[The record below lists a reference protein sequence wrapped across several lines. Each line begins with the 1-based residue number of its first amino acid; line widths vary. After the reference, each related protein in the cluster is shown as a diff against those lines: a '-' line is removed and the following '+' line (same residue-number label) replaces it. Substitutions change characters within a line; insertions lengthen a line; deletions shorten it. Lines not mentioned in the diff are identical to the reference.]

1 MLKTEREYFE
11 NGKIKKIY
19 NRKEGRLHGNYLEFY
34 ANGNIAVNKYYT
46 DGKLDGDYEEYNEDG
61 TLKEKAYFI
70 KGVRQI
76 TSETSNTSCENVQEN
91 KDIDMENVSTAK
103 YEKNYS
109 DESFWEKVGGAAKKV
124 GMIPLSYALALYYLM
139 QKDTVTY
146 AEKIMIV
153 GCLGYFIC
161 PLDIIFDGIPV
172 AGYTD
177 DAAALLL
184 LLKKLVGSL
193 DDEVIDN
200 VHSTINEWFEV
211 SREDIAEILLK
222 TKDVSNNVKDE
233 QIKNFAD
240 RLKK

>member
-19 NRKEGRLHGNYLEFY
+19 NRKNGRLHSNYLEFY

-70 KGVRQI
+70 EGIRQI
-76 TSETSNTSCENVQEN
+76 TSEASNTSYETIPEN
-91 KDIDMENVSTAK
+91 KNIDMENVNTTK

-109 DESFWEKVGGAAKKV
+109 DDSFWEKVGNVAKKV

-146 AEKIMIV
+146 AEKFKII

-161 PLDIIFDGIPV
+161 PLDLLPDAFIGV
-172 AGYTD
+172 GYTD
-177 DAAALLL
+177 DTAALLL
-184 LLKKLVGSL
+184 LLKKLVGCL
-193 DDEVIDN
+193 DDEVIDK
-200 VHSTINEWFEV
+200 VHSTINDWFEV
-211 SREDIAEILLK
+211 SREDIAEILFK
-222 TKDVSNNVKDE
+222 TKDVSTSIKDQ
-233 QIKNFAD
+233 QIKEFVT

>member
-19 NRKEGRLHGNYLEFY
+19 NRKDGRLHGNYLELY
-34 ANGNIAVNKYYT
+34 DNGNIAVNKYYT

-61 TLKEKAYFI
+61 TFKEKAYFI

-76 TSETSNTSCENVQEN
+76 ISEASNTSCETVQEN
-91 KDIDMENVSTAK
+91 KDIDIENVSTAK
-103 YEKNYS
+103 YGKNYS
-109 DESFWEKVGGAAKKV
+109 DESFWEKVGGTAKKV
-124 GMIPLSYALALYYLM
+124 GMRPLSYVLALYYLM

-153 GCLGYFIC
+153 SCLGYFIC
-161 PLDIIFDGIPV
+161 PLDLLPDAFIGV
-172 AGYTD
+172 GYTD

-222 TKDVSNNVKDE
+222 TKDVSNNIKDE
-233 QIKNFAD
+233 QVKEFAD